1 MIQFVV
7 NVNLLRELDERRLIH
22 SYARLLYNDIPDITE
37 DFKIKSNLESLLDW
51 DINGDKGLGIYCSK
65 FESLKE
71 KDWNLLISIIKEH
84 SQEIKNIASSFAK
97 KRRLNSIKVVNDAIQ
112 AKEQRNKEK
121 FSDENY
127 TVSGRGKKARTCV
140 YKGKEYKSRQECI
153 YKEDITKAELYKYL
167 KETNQM

>member
-1 MIQFVV
+1 MLQFVV

-37 DFKIKSNLESLLDW
+37 DFKIKSNLENLLDW
-51 DINGDKGLGIYCSK
+51 DINGDKGLGVYCSK

-127 TVSGRGKKARTCV
+127 VVSGRGKKAKTCI